1 MQAEIVHSSLENKPF
16 TLILWTPEESDDEL
30 LQQWESLATGEQMP
44 ELKAAHRRREWLGTR
59 LLLHNQGIGR
69 PDVLANGKPVLPQGA
84 LSISHCKESVAVVT
98 SDVTIGLDIQ
108 EPTEQIFT
116 IRSKFCSSSEWS
128 WLESHAEIVRAL
140 TIVWS
145 SKEAIFKYWGE
156 QVDFAGHI
164 EILPFLCDDSI
175 LEARYSGVHGE
186 RNFRLWHKTMGRL
199 EVVVAL

>member
-1 MQAEIVHSSLENKPF
+1 MQAEIVHSSIENTTF
-16 TLILWTPEESDDEL
+16 SLALWTPTESDEEL
-30 LQQWESLATGEQMP
+30 LQQWELLATGEQMP
-44 ELKAAHRRREWLGTR
+44 PLKASHRRREWLATR

-84 LSISHCKESVAVVT
+84 LSISHCKNSVAVVI
-98 SDVTIGLDIQ
+98 SDGTIGLDIQ

-116 IRSKFCSSSEWS
+116 IRRKFCSSSEWS

-145 SKEAIFKYWGE
+145 SKEAIFKYWGQ
-156 QVDFAGHI
+156 QVDFAAHI
-164 EILPFLCDDSI
+164 EVMPFQCDDPV
-175 LEARYSGVHGE
+175 LDAKYSGVHGE
-186 RNFRLWHKTMGRL
+186 RSFRLWHKTMGKL

>member
-16 TLILWTPEESDDEL
+16 TLILWTPQETDEEL
-30 LQQWESLATGEQMP
+30 LQQWELLATGEKMP
-44 ELKAAHRRREWLGTR
+44 ALKAAHRRREWLGTR
-59 LLLHNQGIGR
+59 ILLHMQGIGR
-69 PDVLANGKPVLPQGA
+69 PDVLDNGKPVLAQGA
-84 LSISHCKESVAVVT
+84 LSISHCQNSVAVVIA
-98 SDVTIGLDIQ
+98 DVTIGLDIQ

-145 SKEAIFKYWGE
+145 AKEAIFKYWGE

-164 EILPFLCDDSI
+164 EILPFLCDDLI
-175 LEARYSGVHGE
+175 LEARYTGVHSE
-186 RNFRLWHKTMGRL
+186 RSFRLWHKTMGKL
-199 EVVVAL
+199 EVVIAL

>member
-1 MQAEIVHSSLENKPF
+1 MQPEIVHSSHENTAF
-16 TLILWTPEESDDEL
+16 TLALWTPTESDEEL
-30 LQQWESLATGEQMP
+30 LQQWELLATSEQMP
-44 ELKAAHRRREWLGTR
+44 PLKASHRRREWLATR

-69 PDVLANGKPVLPQGA
+69 PDVLANGKPVLPQGG
-84 LSISHCKESVAVVT
+84 LSISHCKNSVAVVI
-98 SDVTIGLDIQ
+98 SDGTIGLDIQ

-128 WLESHAEIVRAL
+128 WLETHAEIVRAL

-164 EILPFLCDDSI
+164 EILPFLCDDPI
-175 LEARYSGVHGE
+175 LEARYSGVHGK
-186 RNFRLWHKTMGRL
+186 RSFRLWHKTMGKL

>member
-1 MQAEIVHSSLENKPF
+1 MQAEIVHSSLEGNPF
-16 TLILWTPEESDDEL
+16 TLALWTPAETDEALLHQWEL
-30 LQQWESLATGEQMP
+30 LGTGEPMP
-44 ELKAAHRRREWLGTR
+44 ALKASHRRREWLGTR

-69 PDVLANGKPVLPQGA
+69 PDVLANGKPFLPQGA
-84 LSISHCKESVAVVT
+84 LSISHCKDSVAVVT

-128 WLESHAEIVRAL
+128 WLESHTEIVRAL

-186 RNFRLWHKTMGRL
+186 RSFRLWHKTMGRL

>member
-1 MQAEIVHSSLENKPF
+1 MQVEIVHSSLENTTF
-16 TLILWTPEESDDEL
+16 SLALWTPTESVEEL
-30 LQQWESLATGEQMP
+30 LQQWELLATGEQMP
-44 ELKAAHRRREWLGTR
+44 PLKASHRRREWLGTR

-69 PDVLANGKPVLPQGA
+69 PDVLANGKPVLPKGA
-84 LSISHCKESVAVVT
+84 LSISHCKDSVAVVT

-128 WLESHAEIVRAL
+128 WLESHAEVVRAL

-145 SKEAIFKYWGE
+145 AKEAIFKYWGE

-164 EILPFLCDDSI
+164 EMQPFQCDDSTI
-175 LEARYSGVHGE
+175 HAHYNGVHGKRE
-186 RNFRLWHKTMGRL
+186 FKLWHTTRGAL
-199 EVVVAL
+199 EVVIAV

>member
-1 MQAEIVHSSLENKPF
+1 MQVQIVHSSLENTTF
-16 TLILWTPEESDDEL
+16 SLALWTPTESDEEL
-30 LQQWESLATGEQMP
+30 LQQWELLATGEKMP
-44 ELKAAHRRREWLGTR
+44 LLKASHRRREWLGTR